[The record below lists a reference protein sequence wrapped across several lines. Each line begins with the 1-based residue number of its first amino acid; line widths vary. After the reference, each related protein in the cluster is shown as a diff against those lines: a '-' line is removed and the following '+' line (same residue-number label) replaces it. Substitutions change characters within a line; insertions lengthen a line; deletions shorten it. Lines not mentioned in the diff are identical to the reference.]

1 MPCSRAACNQRREKA
16 FSHGRLR
23 LFGPGKRGLLEW
35 LIGPLATH
43 FQAPVFPPLAEL
55 DVVQLSRWQF
65 ALTIMFHYLF
75 PPLTI
80 GMGVVLVHLEF
91 MFLRTREAIY
101 EQAARFWTKIFAVNF
116 AIGVATGIVMEF
128 EFGTNWAMY
137 SRFVGDVFG
146 SALAAEGIF
155 AFFLESGFLAV
166 LVFGWDRVGPKFHF
180 FATVMVALGS
190 IFSSIW
196 ITVANSWQQTPA
208 GHHIVPMMRDGVP
221 WVLDGEPIRRA
232 EIVDFWAMV
241 FNPSS
246 VHRLVHVWIGCFILG
261 AAFIMSIS
269 AWYLLKR
276 RHEEFARRSFTGA
289 LGLATISSLAMLV
302 SGHKQAH
309 NVYETQPAKLA
320 AFEAHY
326 KTGPADLSI
335 LGIPDAANETVRA
348 NIAVPGG
355 LSRLLHGDPN
365 AEVTG
370 LDKFRPEDRPPV
382 AVAFFSYHLMVGIGT
397 FFIALTLLA
406 SFLRWRGALFD
417 RRWLMWV
424 FVAAVVPAFV
434 ANEAGWVAAEVGR
447 QPWIVYPPLVR
458 DAAGEPVVDAAGYYQ
473 FDATQGLR
481 TSDGVSRAI
490 AADQVVGSIVMF
502 GAIYALLFVLWVYV
516 LHQKIS
522 HGPDEHEPP
531 PPGSTSSRSAL
542 AAASERPS
550 HDRSL
555 TEKKN

>member
-1 MPCSRAACNQRREKA
+1 MPS
-16 FSHGRLR
+16 LDD
-23 LFGPGKRGLLEW
+23 
-35 LIGPLATH
+35 
-43 FQAPVFPPLAEL
+43 L
-55 DVVQLSRWQF
+55 DVVMLSRWQF

-80 GMGVVLVHLEF
+80 GMGVVLVYLEG
-91 MFLRTREAIY
+91 MFLRTRESIY
-101 EQAARFWTKIFAVNF
+101 EEAARFWTKIFAVNF

-180 FATVMVALGS
+180 FATLMVALGS

-208 GHHIVPMMRDGVP
+208 GHHIVPMIRN
-221 WVLDGEPIRRA
+221 GEPWTINGEVIRRA

-246 VHRLVHVWIGCFILG
+246 VQRLVHVWIGCFILG
-261 AAFIMSIS
+261 ATFIMSIS
-269 AWYLLKR
+269 AWYVLRGK
-276 RHEEFARRSFTGA
+276 HIEFARRSFTGA

-302 SGHKQAH
+302 SGHSQAQ

-326 KTGPADLSI
+326 KTGPADLSVI
-335 LGIPDAANETVRA
+335 GVPDAEQETIRGNVS
-348 NIAVPGG
+348 VPGG
-355 LSRLLHGDPN
+355 LSLLLTGD
-365 AEVTG
+365 AEAEIIG
-370 LDKFRPEDRPPV
+370 LDRFRPQDRPPV
-382 AVAFFSYHLMVGIGT
+382 AIAFMSYHLMVGIGM
-397 FFIALTLLA
+397 FFIAVTLLA
-406 SFLRWRGALFD
+406 SMLRWRNTLFD
-417 RRWLMWV
+417 KRWLMWV
-424 FVAAVVPAFV
+424 FVAAVIPAFV

-447 QPWIVYPPLVR
+447 QPWIVYAPLVR
-458 DAAGEPVVDAAGYYQ
+458 DASGQPVQDAEGYYQ
-473 FDATQGLR
+473 FDESQGLR
-481 TSDGVSRAI
+481 TTDGVSRAI
-490 AADQVVGSIVMF
+490 AADQVVGSIIMF
-502 GAIYALLFVLWVYV
+502 GGIYTLLFVLWVFV

-522 HGPDEHEPP
+522 HGPDPHEPGP
-531 PPGSTSSRSAL
+531 PPSTPRGGAL
-542 AAASERPS
+542 SAAAERPA

-555 TEKKN
+555 TQPK